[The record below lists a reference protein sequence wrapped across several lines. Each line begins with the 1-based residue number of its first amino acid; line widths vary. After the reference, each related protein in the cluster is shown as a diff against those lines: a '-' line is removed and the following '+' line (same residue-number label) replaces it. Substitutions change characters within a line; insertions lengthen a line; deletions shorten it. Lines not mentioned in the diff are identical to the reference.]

1 MIVVFP
7 IWGRVGVGG
16 WAGGMVEG
24 QGQQQ
29 GWWVCGYGWEGGRKE
44 ALRMCEAKTNK
55 YKGSVRGNKERERKK
70 ERERVSERS
79 KRSEITARSGEWGFS
94 PVAEVEPPAAGL
106 GKGQGVRRGSG
117 QLTELKP
124 PAVVVVAAVASS
136 A

>member
-1 MIVVFP
+1 MV
-7 IWGRVGVGG
+7 GRV
-16 WAGGMVEG
+16 E
-24 QGQQQ
+24 
-29 GWWVCGYGWEGGRKE
+29 GRKLFVC
-44 ALRMCEAKTNK
+44 ARRKPTNIK
-55 YKGSVRGNKERERKK
+55 AAYVVTRKEREK